1 MTLTLLSLTAHQL
14 LGRRRAILIGIL
26 ALLPVGVALLFR
38 FAGDGGSA
46 ADFAAG
52 MVGGLVFTL
61 LLPIGALVF
70 GTAALGAEIEDGT
83 IIYLLARPVARWRIV
98 VTKAAVASLATITL
112 TLPATLLT
120 ILIATGTTDTESL
133 WLAAAVATVTGSI
146 VYSTLFV
153 GLSAITDRAL
163 IVGLVYVFIWEAAI
177 TNLFDG
183 TRWISVR
190 QYVFG
195 IEDALTTSGAVSSS
209 IEGWHAL
216 IASLLVVAVSLVLG
230 ERFLRRFE
238 IGRQS

>member
-1 MTLTLLSLTAHQL
+1 M
-14 LGRRRAILIGIL
+14 
-26 ALLPVGVALLFR
+26 LFR

-195 IEDALTTSGAVSSS
+195 IEDALTTSERSAP
-209 IEGWHAL
+209 
-216 IASLLVVAVSLVLG
+216 ASRAG
-230 ERFLRRFE
+230 MR
-238 IGRQS
+238 